1 MVSGGRRTLCPVQQV
16 IGRTT
21 ARGGESIAYATVGDG
36 PLLVLAAW
44 WTSHLE
50 LDWHDDGLRCFVET
64 LGQRH
69 TVVRYDR
76 PGVGMSD
83 RGARPYDLDAE
94 VDYLTAVIDSVTDGR
109 RDRPVDLVGISC
121 GGPASIRVA
130 AQRPEQIRRL
140 VLFASYACGSEITDV
155 PTRDALTALV
165 RANWGMG
172 SQTLTSIFLPDADRA
187 TARGFDRAQRDTA
200 SADVAADLLDLTFR
214 LDASEHL
221 PELDLPVLV
230 LHRSH
235 DRVIEA
241 RLGRELAERISG
253 AEYRE
258 LEGRAHVPWS
268 GDGEQAVDA
277 ITDFLT
283 GQKPAGAVR
292 RRLATVCFVDIVDS
306 TVVLR
311 SIGDARWSARMD
323 RFHALVSEEA
333 ATRGGVVVKDT
344 GDGALSTF
352 DLPGAA
358 LEFCRALRRRT
369 RGLDLT
375 LRSGVHTGE
384 VEQRDDDIAG
394 LTVVVASR
402 VCSAAAPD
410 QILATRTVAELA
422 AGGSHRFVDVGLHD
436 LKGIA
441 GRVELVDVDPAERS
455 DGDGDGAAQRPDR
468 DGDDDDDD
476 RLTCYRFGACEL
488 DVVAFELRRDGRAV
502 AVEPQVLEVLLHLV
516 EHAGELVSKQQLL
529 DEVWGHRFASESTL
543 SSRIRSVRQ
552 AIGDDGRRQELIK
565 TVHGRGFRF
574 VAEVH
579 AA

>member
-1 MVSGGRRTLCPVQQV
+1 MQQV
-16 IGRTT
+16 IDRTT

-94 VDYLTAVIDSVTDGR
+94 VDYLTAVIDAATHGR

-130 AQRPEQIRRL
+130 AERPDQIRRL
-140 VLFASYACGSEITDV
+140 VLFASYACGSEITDGA
-155 PTRDALTALV
+155 TRDALTALV

-221 PELDLPVLV
+221 SGLDLPVLV

-235 DRVIEA
+235 DRVIEP
-241 RLGRELAERISG
+241 RLGRALAEHIAG

-268 GDGEQAVDA
+268 GDGEPAVDA

-344 GDGALSTF
+344 GDGALLTF

-358 LEFCRALRRRT
+358 LELCRVLRRRAH
-369 RGLDLT
+369 GLDLT

-384 VEQRDDDIAG
+384 IELRDDDIAG
-394 LTVVVASR
+394 LSVVVASR

-422 AGGSHRFVDVGLHD
+422 AGGGHRFVDVGLHD

-441 GRVELVDVDPAERS
+441 GRVELVDVDPTAERT
-455 DGDGDGAAQRPDR
+455 
-468 DGDDDDDD
+468 GDDADAAPRLDGHGD
-476 RLTCYRFGACEL
+476 REVGGGGEVADRPTRYRFGACEL
-488 DVVAFELRRDGRAV
+488 DVVAFELRRDGHAV
-502 AVEPQVLEVLLHLV
+502 DVEPQVLEVLVHLV
-516 EHAGELVSKQQLL
+516 EHAGELVPKQQLL
-529 DEVWGHRFASESTL
+529 DDVWGHRFASESTL
-543 SSRIRSVRQ
+543 SSRIRSARQ
-552 AIGDDGRRQELIK
+552 AIGDDGRRQAMIK

-574 VAEVH
+574 VAEVRP
-579 AA
+579 A